1 MVPDDPV
8 VLEDDQEDSLV
19 TESEAQLAVLE
30 TLGDV
35 FCDPSELEVVCEDP
49 LDSTD
54 QEERSRDRGLLD
66 LKATRLSRVPIL
78 YGMVSSSGSEL

>member
-1 MVPDDPV
+1 MVLVPDDPV

-35 FCDPSELEVVCEDP
+35 FCDPSELEVV
-49 LDSTD
+49 
-54 QEERSRDRGLLD
+54 
-66 LKATRLSRVPIL
+66 
-78 YGMVSSSGSEL
+78 